1 MSWLTG
7 HKPIWRTALLVLLFV
22 STFGPW
28 SLDLIAGPPIIICTP
43 PYVQVG
49 EHHCGLPV
57 SLAPGLLNEL
67 HHLPTTRIGLDAVNL
82 WFVGLVVLPLL
93 PLLSGAVLVL
103 RGNGRR
109 RQTVH
114 LVIVGV
120 AFAGISSN
128 ILIQGFAGRLHW
140 ALWGLWLCG
149 AAVAAMLLLE
159 MLTRKMRTD
168 HE

>member
-22 STFGPW
+22 SIFGPW
-28 SLDLIAGPPIIICTP
+28 FLDLIAGPPIILCTP

-49 EHHCGLPV
+49 EHNCGLPG

-67 HHLPTTRIGLDAVNL
+67 RHLLTTRIGLDTVNL

-93 PLLSGAVLVL
+93 PLLSGTALIL
-103 RGNGRR
+103 GGNGCR

-120 AFAGISSN
+120 AFVGISSN
-128 ILIQGFAGRLHW
+128 ILTQGFDGRLHW
-140 ALWGLWLCG
+140 ALWGLLLCG
-149 AAVAAMLLLE
+149 GAVAAMLLLE